1 MRCAYTAGGT
11 VTWARLPGAE
21 GGGDRYYAPFFV
33 LGRGDACRT
42 VPFTMLG
49 ALFPDIAF
57 IGISASIRPATVPI
71 MSIKDSLQWPA
82 FGIEGVDHLAHAEQR
97 GECEP
102 DDALRRVRAR

>member
-1 MRCAYTAGGT
+1 MRCAYTAAGT

-21 GGGDRYYAPFFV
+21 GGGDGYYAPFFV

-57 IGISASIRPATVPI
+57 IGISLSIRPATVPI
-71 MSIKDSLQWPA
+71 RGILRIVYSGPHSASKAWITSLIPSSGVNVSQTMS
-82 FGIEGVDHLAHAEQR
+82 
-97 GECEP
+97 
-102 DDALRRVRAR
+102 